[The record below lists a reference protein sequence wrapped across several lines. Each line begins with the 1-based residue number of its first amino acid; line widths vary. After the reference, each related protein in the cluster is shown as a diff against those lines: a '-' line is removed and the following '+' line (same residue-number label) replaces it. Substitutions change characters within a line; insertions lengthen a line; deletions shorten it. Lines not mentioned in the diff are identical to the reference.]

1 MESVKTWVEISSRR
15 LIANYNLLQRA
26 AGPDTTVLAVIKANA
41 YGHSAELCALTL
53 ARAGAPWLGVADP
66 QEGASVRRALT
77 AAGLPQPRILVMS
90 APLQEDT
97 TLLFEYNLTPALW
110 LPDHIDWLTA
120 AATKASAPLPIHL
133 EIDTGM
139 ARQGIAPGPELDT
152 LLHSLQHN
160 QHLHLEGLLTH
171 FACSEAPNSPVT
183 HLQRTRFEQ
192 AVAQVKSAGFTPG
205 WLHAGNSST
214 LDVCCS
220 EDTLPWLKNLATS
233 AGAKPMVRTGIALY
247 GYCLPTRQ
255 PQVQPELQPVLTWK
269 TRIAALRNLSPGD
282 TVGYNATYT
291 AEKPT
296 RLALLPIGYSDG
308 LRRELSGSTT
318 RTGGWAIL
326 HGQRAPIV
334 GRISMNLTTVDVTG
348 ISGASIDDEVILLGD
363 GITADD
369 HAHLANTISY
379 EILCAIRAPA
389 TLL

>member
-15 LIANYNLLQRA
+15 LIANYNLLQRT

-66 QEGASVRRALT
+66 QEGASVRRALA
-77 AAGLPQPRILVMS
+77 AAGLHQPRILVMS
-90 APLQEDT
+90 APLPEDAA
-97 TLLFEYNLTPALW
+97 LLFEHDLTPALW
-110 LPDHIDWLTA
+110 LPEHIDWLTA
-120 AATKASAPLPIHL
+120 AATRASTPLLIHL

-152 LLHSLQHN
+152 LLQAIRHN

-171 FACSEAPNSPVT
+171 FACSEAPNSPLT

-192 AVAQVKSAGFTPG
+192 AVAQVKSASLTPD

-247 GYCLPTRQ
+247 GYCLPTPQ
-255 PQVQPELQPVLTWK
+255 PKVQPELQPILTWK
-269 TRIAALRNLSPGD
+269 TRIAALRNLAPGD

-291 AEKPT
+291 AE
-296 RLALLPIGYSDG
+296 RSMRIALLPIGYSDG
-308 LRRELSGSTT
+308 LRRELSGSNTQH
-318 RTGGWAIL
+318 RGWVIL
-326 HGQRAPIV
+326 HGHRAPIV

-348 ISGASIDDEVILLGD
+348 IPGAAIDDEVILIGD

-369 HAHLANTISY
+369 HAHLTNTISY